1 MTEFGPNG
9 SVLAD
14 NQTSGE
20 DPVSYT
26 VPTITKFKRIG
37 LASFLCGVAACF
49 LVSLI
54 GVILLFIGVQISTLS
69 GRDANLFFDHGGLLQ
84 GVGFATLMSAMNWY
98 VAYFTVPAAWVAIAF
113 SLGRFPRRGIVDPR
127 PYYRWGAIWG
137 GFLVGTTTGI
147 ASYLLSSTNFASGLG
162 GFVTG
167 TIIGVVAGLICGAI
181 FRGIVRPAEQV
192 KQIQID
198 VF

>member
-1 MTEFGPNG
+1 MVKFGPREPG
-9 SVLAD
+9 LPVDQTAGAAD
-14 NQTSGE
+14 IA
-20 DPVSYT
+20 YA
-26 VPTITKFKRIG
+26 VPNTTKFKRIG
-37 LASFLCGVAACF
+37 LASFLCGMSACV

-54 GVILLFIGVQISTLS
+54 GLILLFLGFQISTMF
-69 GRDANLFFDHGGLLQ
+69 GRDAGLIFDDDGLLQ

-147 ASYLLSSTNFASGLG
+147 ASYLLSTANFTTGFS

-167 TIIGVVAGLICGAI
+167 AIIGAIAGLVCGAI

-192 KQIQID
+192 KQIQVD